1 MNAIVSLKTS
11 KERPMMKNAETEQK
25 TAVIYCRQSFK
36 HDSDNKS
43 IGDQIAKAYEYA
55 KSHNIHILN
64 APFVD
69 EDTSSELYPYTN
81 EARHIAALDKTF
93 QGWLKNQLTPNR
105 KKWKYDL
112 GKCFDFIESN
122 KVDYLIVWSFERLLR
137 CEISSCLYAFTV
149 DFLKANRVLLVET
162 KDSSITNYN
171 SSSDQL
177 LSMIRSHVEYEGLK
191 TKRQASMNI
200 VKSRIDKSRSASNA
214 YGVIK
219 DKTTKIITFDHKK
232 AEVIKYIFNAIYSG
246 KTYAEILHTLN
257 TKYFNFKTKKAKCFY
272 ESNIYHIAKN
282 PTYVGLMPYKEDG
295 VIKKKKAVNIP
306 KPLINLELFNAV
318 QKCMEERKNRI
329 GKAHYS
335 TTKERK
341 SLPLS
346 GLLYCGNCGSKLT
359 VIYDKGRTFYR
370 CHKYD
375 ILHHAKCKESRIRMH
390 FENEYVGLY
399 DVVQKLFLLSFIAD
413 LKTAY
418 IIEKTNEEEQKIA
431 LEIENKSAL
440 LKDSFTVIEES
451 GNIELFKDK
460 VQEYT
465 KSINALKIQLEELRA
480 SKKLDRKKLEKEV
493 NELYEKLA
501 NGDNIPD
508 DMYFSLT
515 RKTLD
520 RIIVYSD
527 RIRIILQD
535 KNAFEL
541 PRLNGKRQTKYLPS
555 CEIRVQRIRGNGQYI
570 LDWRKKFHFYFKC
583 PGNKNETKELC
594 KGDKYYIYLQTF
606 K

>member
-1 MNAIVSLKTS
+1 MTQT
-11 KERPMMKNAETEQK
+11 AETEQK

-36 HDSDNKS
+36 HDKDNKS
-43 IGDQIAKAYEYA
+43 ISDQIAKAYEYA
-55 KSHNIHILN
+55 KSHNINILN
-64 APFVD
+64 APFID
-69 EDTSSELYPYTN
+69 EDTSSELYPDTAD
-81 EARHIAALDKTF
+81 ARHIAALDRTF
-93 QGWLKNQLTPNR
+93 QEWQKEQLTPNR

-112 GKCFDFIESN
+112 GKCFDFIENN
-122 KVDYLIVWSFERLLR
+122 KVDYLIVWSFERLAR
-137 CEISSCLYAFTV
+137 CEISSCLQPFIN
-149 DFLKANRVLLVET
+149 DFLRSNKVVLIEA
-162 KDSSITNYN
+162 KDSTTTDFNN
-171 SSSDQL
+171 STSQL
-177 LSMIRSHVEYEGLK
+177 MTLIKSHVEYESLK
-191 TKRQASMNI
+191 TKRRASMNI
-200 VKSRIDKSRSASNA
+200 VKARIDKSRSASNA
-214 YGVIK
+214 YAVIK
-219 DKTTKIITFDHKK
+219 NKTTKIITFDSKK
-232 AEVIKYIFNAIYSG
+232 SEVVKYIFNGIYSG

-257 TKYFNFKTKKAKCFY
+257 TKYFNLKTKNAKCFY

-282 PTYVGLMPYKEDG
+282 PVYCGIMHYNEDNI
-295 VIKKKKAVNIP
+295 IKKKKAVNIP
-306 KPLINLELFNAV
+306 NPLINLELFNAV

-335 TTKERK
+335 TIRERK

-375 ILHHAKCKESRIRMH
+375 ILHHAECKESRIRMH

-413 LKTAY
+413 LRTAY
-418 IIEKTNEEEQKIA
+418 NIEKTNEEEQKIA
-431 LEIENKSAL
+431 LEIENKTAL
-440 LKDSFTVIEES
+440 LKNSFTIIEEM

-460 VQEYT
+460 LQEYS
-465 KSINALKIQLEELRA
+465 KAINERKIQLEELRA

-541 PRLNGKRQTKYLPS
+541 PRLNGKRQTKYLPA